1 MFRKSFAAVFGLLLA
16 AVAACGGGSSSSQS
30 GASPS
35 NVETVRVSVASFGS
49 QRFPLDVMEM
59 KGLDKK
65 YGIQLERVPF
75 SGPPAN
81 VQQLAG
87 DVSDIA
93 PATWL
98 DLQQN
103 LALGIRLI
111 GVGPLLRYTNPMVVR
126 ADSSIKSVT
135 DLKGKYI
142 GVYSTATTDV
152 LAVRAAIQ
160 QKYGFDYFKANTV
173 QQADAPLLTT
183 QLESG
188 QLDAIFTFSNV
199 GSQLV
204 SSGKGRVLFVAS
216 DLLTSTFGLTNDDP
230 FGIYMTSENVAK
242 NHPERVKR
250 YMSAYKE
257 AVHILLTD
265 DAIWTELAKTQN
277 ISDPQGIAA
286 LRDAERQSFT
296 TTWNQTVINHMSN
309 IFGIMLQLAGQ
320 KEVGLAKFDSSVYS
334 TQFYSS

>member
-1 MFRKSFAAVFGLLLA
+1 MVKKTQAAIVGLLLMA
-16 AVAACGGGSSSSQS
+16 LAACGGGAAPSAPQS
-30 GASPS
+30 PLGL
-35 NVETVRVSVASFGS
+35 ETVRVSLASFGS

-65 YGIQLERVPF
+65 YGIKLERVPF

-81 VQQLAG
+81 YQQLTG

-98 DLQQN
+98 ELQQN
-103 LALGIRLI
+103 LARGIRVI
-111 GVGPLLRYTNPMVVR
+111 GIGPLLRYTNPMVVR

-135 DLKGKYI
+135 DLKGKRI
-142 GVYSTATTDV
+142 GVYFTAGTDV

-160 QKYGFDYFKANTV
+160 QKYGFDYFKENTV

-188 QLDAIFTFSNV
+188 QLDAIFTFSNIA
-199 GSQLV
+199 SQLTG
-204 SSGKGRVLFVAS
+204 SGKGHVLFVAI
-216 DLLTSTFGLTNDDP
+216 DLLKDTFKLTSDDP
-230 FGIYMTSENVAK
+230 FGIYMTSEGVAK
-242 NHPERVKR
+242 NHPERAKR
-250 YMSAYKE
+250 FMAAYKE
-257 AVHILLTD
+257 AARILITD
-265 DAIWTELAKTQN
+265 DSVWPTLAKTQN
-277 ISDPQGIAA
+277 ISDAQGIAA
-286 LRDAERQSFT
+286 LRDTERQSFAT
-296 TTWNQTVINHMSN
+296 AWNQTVINHMGQ
-309 IFGIMLQLAGQ
+309 IFDTLLKLGGQ